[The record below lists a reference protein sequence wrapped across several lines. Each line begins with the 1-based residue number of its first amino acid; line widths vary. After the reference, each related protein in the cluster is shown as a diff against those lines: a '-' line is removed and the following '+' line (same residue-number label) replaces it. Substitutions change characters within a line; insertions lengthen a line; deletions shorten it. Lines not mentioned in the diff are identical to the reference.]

1 MNCMKKLVSKRH
13 LILVAVLDCLLAA
26 LVYTYNAGLQADVGV
41 IFRVLV
47 PSSSHVVYI
56 SGAVRNPGV
65 YELGTDTRI
74 FQLVDLAGGF
84 SEEADLEAVN
94 EELNLSKIALDGE
107 HITIPFRVK
116 QLAEAKEVANSTATS
131 HVSLNTASLEELD
144 LLPGVGLATAEKII
158 ANRPFTTVEG
168 LLDVPGIGASKF
180 ADLKDLV
187 SL

>member
-1 MNCMKKLVSKRH
+1 
-13 LILVAVLDCLLAA
+13 
-26 LVYTYNAGLQADVGV
+26 
-41 IFRVLV
+41 
-47 PSSSHVVYI
+47 
-56 SGAVRNPGV
+56 
-65 YELGTDTRI
+65 
-74 FQLVDLAGGF
+74 
-84 SEEADLEAVN
+84 
-94 EELNLSKIALDGE
+94 LDGE

-116 QLAEAKEVANSTATS
+116 RLAEAKEVANSTATS